1 MHLNL
6 LKKSQLIQM
15 NKVHLLKSKLTINI
29 VFILLQETVDAQKK
43 V

>member
-1 MHLNL
+1 
-6 LKKSQLIQM
+6 M